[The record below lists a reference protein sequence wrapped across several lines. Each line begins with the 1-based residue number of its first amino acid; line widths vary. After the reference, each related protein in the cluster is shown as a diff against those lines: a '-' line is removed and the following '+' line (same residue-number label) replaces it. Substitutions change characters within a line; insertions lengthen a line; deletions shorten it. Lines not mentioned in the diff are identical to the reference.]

1 MPARSRTGLTICA
14 ALKRRVAIVRCGRR
28 SALGGTLAG
37 TDSAAT
43 GLPDRC
49 LKTVGMPGS
58 ETRLIDRQNFRD
70 LCP

>member
-43 GLPDRC
+43 GLPDR